1 MNRFLTTEAITD
13 NFNKSIEFISQ
24 FRNETWCDQLREN
37 VNGYRSAL
45 MKNYNSMNNYID
57 ALFEQNA
64 RLLAIR
70 IDFGYG
76 KRTNPYSMTEEDIYN
91 EYLQAKRD
99 VTHFFSN
106 TRSNSL
112 FDHMVGYVW
121 KLEYGLDKGFHYH
134 MLFFFDG
141 SRVMR
146 DVRIA
151 MLLGEYWDIVITR
164 GRGMYYNC
172 NSIKG
177 NYKVCGIG
185 EINYFDS
192 EKIADLKYSVEYLT
206 KPDYYGKIFTRNGRT
221 FGRGE
226 MPQPRTHNKGRPR
239 LHCAQVSLSD
249 C

>member
-1 MNRFLTTEAITD
+1 MNRFLTTEAAT
-13 NFNKSIEFISQ
+13 NKLNDSMEFISQ
-24 FRNETWCDQLREN
+24 FRNESWCDQLRAN
-37 VNGYRSAL
+37 INTYRTAW
-45 MKNYNSMNNYID
+45 MKNYNSTNHYID
-57 ALFEQNA
+57 ELFEQNA
-64 RLLAIR
+64 RLLVIR

-76 KRTNPYSMTEEDIYN
+76 KTTNPYSMTEDGIYN
-91 EYLQAKRD
+91 EYLQARLD
-99 VTHFFSN
+99 IDHFFNN

-141 SRVMR
+141 SKVMR

-151 MLLGEYWDIVITR
+151 MLLGEYWDIVVTR

-172 NSIKG
+172 NSIKE
-177 NYKVCGIG
+177 NYKICGIG

-192 EKIADLKYSVEYLT
+192 EQIEALKYTAEYLT
-206 KPDYYGKIFTRNGRT
+206 KPDYYGKIFTKKGRT

-226 MPQPRTHNKGRPR
+226 MPQPRTDNRGRPR
-239 LHCAQVSLSD
+239 EHCAQV
-249 C
+249 